1 MEVNSKNTKTFNHVW
16 KLIKY
21 KPWLYLITVI
31 AWIASGIIPLIQGI
45 MVKGFFDIIEEKPSL
60 NIGIGGL
67 LFLIIMFTVIRI
79 LIIQVGFRTDVR
91 TKFLMSA
98 LLRGNILNSI
108 LKKPGSKAIQTS
120 IGEAINLF
128 RDDVEQVETSI
139 GWLSWLIGQI
149 TFSLIAFTIM
159 LKVNAKI
166 TLLVF
171 VPLTA
176 VIVLAQKS
184 EKKVE
189 KNREKSR
196 QATGNVTGAVG
207 EIFESVLAIKVSGE
221 EKSVINNLKN
231 LNEERHHLMLKDSLL
246 TQLIDSVYSNA
257 VALGT
262 GLILL
267 LASQVMRSG
276 SFTVGDF
283 ALFIYYLTFVTD
295 SIESLGNFL
304 VHYKQTGVAFK
315 RMASLIQSKDDEE
328 LVKHNQIYLKDKNVN
343 KGNELINTVDEKEVS
358 FISSGNRAK
367 KVKHSLIEL
376 NSLEVRGLSFC
387 YENSENAINNINFS
401 LNKGE
406 VTVICGRTGSGKSTV
421 LKTLLGLLP
430 ADSGEVYFN
439 GQIVKNPQ
447 AFFVSP
453 ISAYTS
459 QIPNLFSGTIRN
471 NILLGM
477 LEDEVDLRGAIN
489 LAVLEKDIKQL
500 ENGVDTVIGSK
511 GVKLSGGQLQ
521 RVAAARMF
529 VRNAQLLVV
538 DDISSALDIET
549 EKTLWTRLFNN
560 NTQTCIIVSNRR
572 FALEKADNVILM
584 KDGNIKAQGRLT
596 DLLEACKEMQEI
608 WR

>member
-1 MEVNSKNTKTFNHVW
+1 MESNSKNIKTFNYVW
-16 KLIKY
+16 ELIKY

-31 AWIASGIIPLIQGI
+31 SWTASGIIPLIQGI
-45 MVKGFFDIIEEKPSL
+45 MVKGFFDIIEGKPSL
-60 NIGIGGL
+60 KIGIDGL
-67 LFLIIMFTVIRI
+67 LFLIVIITLIRI
-79 LIIQVGFRTDVR
+79 LIIQLGFRTDVSN
-91 TKFLMSA
+91 KFLMSA
-98 LLRGNILNSI
+98 LLRGNILNCI

-120 IGEAINLF
+120 IGEVINSF
-128 RDDVEQVETSI
+128 RDDVEQVESSI

-149 TFSLIAFTIM
+149 VFSLIALIIM
-159 LKVNAKI
+159 IRINTKI

-246 TQLIDSVYSNA
+246 TQLIDSVYNNA
-257 VALGT
+257 VTLGT

-267 LASQVMRSG
+267 LAAQVIRSG

-283 ALFIYYLTFVTD
+283 ALFIYYLAFVTD

-315 RMASLIQSKDDEE
+315 RMANLIQSKDSDE
-328 LVKHNQIYLKDKNVN
+328 LVKHKPIHLKEGIIKKSN
-343 KGNELINTVDEKEVS
+343 
-358 FISSGNRAK
+358 GNRSGK
-367 KVKHSLIEL
+367 IKDSLIEL
-376 NSLEVRGLSFC
+376 SSLEVKSLNFC
-387 YENSENAINNINFS
+387 YENSQKGISNINFS

-430 ADSGEVYFN
+430 ADSGEVYWN
-439 GQIVKNPQ
+439 GEIIKNLQ
-447 AFFVSP
+447 SFFVPP

-459 QIPNLFSGTIRN
+459 QVPNLFSATVRN
-471 NILLGM
+471 NILLG
-477 LEDEVDLRGAIN
+477 LSEDEVDLRGAIN
-489 LAVLEKDIKQL
+489 LAVLEKDTKQL
-500 ENGVDTVIGSK
+500 ENGLDTVIGSK

-521 RVAAARMF
+521 RVAVARMF
-529 VRNAQLLVV
+529 VRNAQLIVV
-538 DDISSALDIET
+538 DDISSALDRET
-549 EKTLWTRLFNN
+549 EKTLWKRLFKDNLR
-560 NTQTCIIVSNRR
+560 TCIIVSNKR
-572 FALEKADNVILM
+572 FAMEQADNIILM
-584 KDGNIKAQGRLT
+584 KGGNIEAQGSLM
-596 DLLEACKEMQEI
+596 DLLAECKEMQEI
-608 WR
+608 WN

>member
-1 MEVNSKNTKTFNHVW
+1 MEVNSKNTKTFNYVW

-45 MVKGFFDIIEEKPSL
+45 MVKGFFDIIEGKPSL

-67 LFLIIMFTVIRI
+67 LFLIIIFTLIRI

-91 TKFLMSA
+91 NEFLMSA
-98 LLRGNILNSI
+98 LLRGNILNST

-120 IGEAINLF
+120 IGEAINSF

-159 LKVNAKI
+159 LRVNAKI

-267 LASQVMRSG
+267 LASEVIRAG

-283 ALFIYYLTFVTD
+283 ALFIYYLSFVTD

-304 VHYKQTGVAFK
+304 IHYKQTGVAFK
-315 RMASLIQSKDDEE
+315 RMASLIQSKDGEE
-328 LVKHNQIYLKDKNVN
+328 LVKHNPIYLKDKNVN
-343 KGNELINTVDEKEVS
+343 KSNSVDEKEL
-358 FISSGNRAK
+358 SSTSIGNSSK

-387 YENSENAINNINFS
+387 YENSQNGIDNINFS

-406 VTVICGRTGSGKSTV
+406 VTVICGRTGSGKSTL
-421 LKTLLGLLP
+421 LKVLLGLLP
-430 ADSGEVYFN
+430 ADSGEVCFN
-439 GQIVKNPQ
+439 GQIIKSTQ
-447 AFFVSP
+447 SFFVP
-453 ISAYTS
+453 PVSAYTS
-459 QIPNLFSGTIRN
+459 QVPNLFTDTIRN

-477 LEDEVDLRGAIN
+477 SEDEVALSGAIN
-489 LAVLEKDIKQL
+489 LAVLEKDLKQL
-500 ENGVDTVIGSK
+500 ENGLDTVIGSK

-529 VRNAQLLVV
+529 VRNAQLLVF

-549 EKTLWTRLFNN
+549 EKTLWTRLFKGNRR
-560 NTQTCIIVSNRR
+560 TCIIVSNRR
-572 FALEKADNVILM
+572 YALEQAANVILM
-584 KDGNIKAQGRLT
+584 KDGNIKAQGKLT
-596 DLLEACKEMQEI
+596 ELLEACKEMQEI